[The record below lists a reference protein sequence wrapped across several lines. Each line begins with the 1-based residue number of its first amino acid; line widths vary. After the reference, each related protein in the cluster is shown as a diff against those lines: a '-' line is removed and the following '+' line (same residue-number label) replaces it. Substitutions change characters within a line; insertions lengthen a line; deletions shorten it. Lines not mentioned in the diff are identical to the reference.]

1 MELPQPQVAVV
12 AVVDVA
18 VVELPQV
25 AVVAV
30 VDVDVPAVNKRQ
42 SAIRGPQKGP
52 HFYLSA
58 YEKEGV
64 IIFGWFR
71 LYIVGMGSKARYTI
85 VCKHAHGLL

>member
-1 MELPQPQVAVV
+1 MAVV

-18 VVELPQV
+18 VVELPQ
-25 AVVAV
+25 AVVELPQ
-30 VDVDVPAVNKRQ
+30 VDVDVPVVNKRQ

-52 HFYLSA
+52 RFYLSA

>member
-1 MELPQPQVAVV
+1 MAVV

-42 SAIRGPQKGP
+42 SVTRGPQKGP

>member
-1 MELPQPQVAVV
+1 M

-30 VDVDVPAVNKRQ
+30 AVDVDVPAVNKRQ

-71 LYIVGMGSKARYTI
+71 LYIVGMGSKARHTI

>member
-1 MELPQPQVAVV
+1 MAVV

-25 AVVAV
+25 VVEELPQVA

-42 SAIRGPQKGP
+42 SVIRGPQKGP

-58 YEKEGV
+58 YEKEGA

>member
-1 MELPQPQVAVV
+1 MAVV

-18 VVELPQV
+18 VVELPDV
-25 AVVAV
+25 A
-30 VDVDVPAVNKRQ
+30 VDVDVPVVNKRQ

>member
-1 MELPQPQVAVV
+1 MELPQPQVAV
-12 AVVDVA
+12 
-18 VVELPQV
+18 V

-85 VCKHAHGLL
+85 VCKHAHGLF

>member
-1 MELPQPQVAVV
+1 MAVV

-25 AVVAV
+25 AVVEELPQVA
-30 VDVDVPAVNKRQ
+30 VDVPAVNKRQ

>member
-1 MELPQPQVAVV
+1 MAVV

-18 VVELPQV
+18 VVELPQVAVV